1 MQFNGGKAGVLL
13 EVAVHEEE
21 CDGEG
26 GNAHDRP
33 QGQAGTHDRHRVHA
47 GGGGGD
53 IGCALDEEVGRQT
66 GTVAEQVHGNRC
78 PDSRQADA
86 GGDGQ
91 QQSADEGDRGAG
103 PDEPG
108 YDEHG
113 KTDGPEGGVAR
124 ADDASN
130 RAHEHLIGADGN
142 HGMTHGDNQRDDHDD
157 AEQLDTRVDNGII
170 ERLNGADETAFVEI
184 ADDEDAQCTGQDDL
198 FFEQERGEHGDRD
211 DDIGDVQGSE
221 RDQGGAS

>member
-1 MQFNGGKAGVLL
+1 M
-13 EVAVHEEE
+13 
-21 CDGEG
+21 
-26 GNAHDRP
+26 
-33 QGQAGTHDRHRVHA
+33 
-47 GGGGGD
+47 
-53 IGCALDEEVGRQT
+53 
-66 GTVAEQVHGNRC
+66 AEQVHGNRC

-91 QQSADEGDRGAG
+91 QQSADERDRGTG

-108 YDEHG
+108 HDEHG

-184 ADDEDAQCTGQDDL
+184 ADDEDAQRTGQDDL

>member
-1 MQFNGGKAGVLL
+1 M
-13 EVAVHEEE
+13 HEEK

-33 QGQAGTHDRHRVHA
+33 QGQAGAHDRHRVHA
-47 GGGGGD
+47 GGRGGD
-53 IGCALDEEVGRQT
+53 IGRALDEEVGRQA

-91 QQSADEGDRGAG
+91 QQSTDERDRGTG

-113 KTDGPEGGVAR
+113 KTDGPEGGIAR
-124 ADDASN
+124 ADNASN

-142 HGMTHGDNQRDDHDD
+142 HGMTHGNDQRDDHDD

-184 ADDEDAQCTGQDDL
+184 ADDEDAQRTGQDDL